1 MRTFMSCLLLAA
13 LGLFTYNSISGQTSP
28 EQRQDEP
35 ALRLKANEV
44 SLDIVVKDK
53 KGRSVKD
60 LKAADFEIYEDG
72 VLQKVESFRFVLRE
86 SAAERDTVRK
96 EGKEEPAPQ
105 PAAPRNNTSMGVIAL
120 VFDRLSP
127 EAR

>member
-13 LGLFTYNSISGQTSP
+13 LGLFSYNSISGQTPS

-35 ALRLKANEV
+35 ALRLRANEV

-53 KGRSVKD
+53 KGRSVRD
-60 LKAADFEIYEDG
+60 LKAADFEVYEDG

-86 SAAERDTVRK
+86 GGSRARYSSKRRKRRTRAAARRTAQQHFY
-96 EGKEEPAPQ
+96 GC
-105 PAAPRNNTSMGVIAL
+105 
-120 VFDRLSP
+120 DRVSV
-127 EAR
+127 